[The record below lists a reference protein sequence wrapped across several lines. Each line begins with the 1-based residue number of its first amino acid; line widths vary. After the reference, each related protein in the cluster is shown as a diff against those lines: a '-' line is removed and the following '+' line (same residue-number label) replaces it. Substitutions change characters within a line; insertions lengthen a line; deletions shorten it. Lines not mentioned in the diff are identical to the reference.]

1 MISSAGRLPK
11 PPRAPYPDDPNTA
24 LSRSVRNLF
33 QMGSD
38 MIGSLSSLDRS
49 SIPAG
54 RSSQA
59 RAHAFDET
67 HVDDLFVF
75 DVGLED
81 TRLAHHGAAG
91 RPGFLA
97 DHAVLAPQLVLERAV

>member
-38 MIGSLSSLDRS
+38 MLARS
-49 SIPAG
+49 PLLIVPRYQQAG
-54 RSSQA
+54 VSQA
-59 RAHAFDET
+59 RPHAFDET

-75 DVGLED
+75 HVAFED
-81 TRLAHHGAAG
+81 ARLAHHGAAG
-91 RPGFLA
+91 RPSFLA
-97 DHAVLAPQLVLERAV
+97 DHAVLAPH